1 MTTNASPIAD
11 DYSEGFF
18 NISANNG
25 MAPARKKILLIDDQ
39 SEASLF
45 IALQKEGYEVTAVE
59 SPQRAWSLVWT
70 LRPHFIIIHLTNPS
84 RGDISSLQG
93 CGVLAG
99 GVPIIIAAPVSGG
112 GTIGKALEKVAPV
125 FLSFPL
131 GPHGIGKILHD
142 LDMSDRGIDSGVCHG
157 GRTVVS

>member
-1 MTTNASPIAD
+1 MTTNASPIAG

-18 NISANNG
+18 NISANKR

-39 SEASLF
+39 RDMSLS
-45 IALQKEGYEVTAVE
+45 ITLQQEGYEVTVCE
-59 SPQRAWSLVWT
+59 SPQKAWSLVWT

-84 RGDISSLQG
+84 REDISSLQG

-99 GVPIIIAAPVSGG
+99 GVPVIIAAPFSGG

-131 GPHGIGKILHD
+131 GPNGIGKILED
-142 LDMSDRGIDSGVCHG
+142 LDMSDGGIDSSVRHG
-157 GRTVVS
+157 GTAVVW